1 MSRDDRIETR
11 AMLKLHPTA
20 SLVTLWSLPLYAGA
34 GAQVREFLKILDLSS
49 GEGLLRRCNDI
60 CDWYGEV
67 ILNRKHFIKRTAKGL
82 IAGREGP
89 VQIVILASGKSPLA
103 LELLVEEGSRIS
115 GVFEVDLA
123 GMEEKARLYSRLL
136 PPGAGMLR
144 CLEADVAG
152 SDLAER
158 LAEGGFNPDAPAI
171 FVMEGISYY
180 LSEEDLGGI
189 VSGFRSGGRNRLILE
204 YLVPCPEVRWERREI
219 PRRIFSLIR
228 EEAGAGRITCYTR
241 GELSALFE
249 ELGGRVV
256 STSSMAEMERLRLGI
271 NGRFLKA
278 EDGWIEGLVAAL

>member
-1 MSRDDRIETR
+1 MSMDDRIDTQ

-241 GELSALFE
+241 GELSALLE
-249 ELGGRVV
+249 ELGGRIV
-256 STSSMAEMERLRLGI
+256 STSSMAEMEQLRLGV
-271 NGRFLKA
+271 NERFLKA

>member
-1 MSRDDRIETR
+1 MSRDDRIETP

-34 GAQVREFLKILDLSS
+34 GAQVLEFLKMLDLSS

-180 LSEEDLGGI
+180 L
-189 VSGFRSGGRNRLILE
+189 
-204 YLVPCPEVRWERREI
+204 
-219 PRRIFSLIR
+219 
-228 EEAGAGRITCYTR
+228 
-241 GELSALFE
+241 
-249 ELGGRVV
+249 
-256 STSSMAEMERLRLGI
+256 
-271 NGRFLKA
+271 
-278 EDGWIEGLVAAL
+278 

>member
-1 MSRDDRIETR
+1 MDDRIDTQ

>member
-1 MSRDDRIETR
+1 MSRDDRIETP

-34 GAQVREFLKILDLSS
+34 GAQVLEFLKMLDLSS

>member
-144 CLEADVAG
+144 CLEADIAG

>member
-144 CLEADVAG
+144 CLEADIAG

-180 LSEEDLGGI
+180 LSEEDLAGI

>member
-34 GAQVREFLKILDLSS
+34 GAQVLEFLKMLDLSS

-180 LSEEDLGGI
+180 LSEEDLAGI

>member
-1 MSRDDRIETR
+1 MSMDDRIDTQ

-152 SDLAER
+152 SDLAKR
-158 LAEGGFNPDAPAI
+158 LAEGGFDPDAPAI
-171 FVMEGISYY
+171 VLMEGISYY
-180 LSEEDLGGI
+180 LSEEDLAGI

-256 STSSMAEMERLRLGI
+256 STSSMAEMEQLRLGV
-271 NGRFLKA
+271 NERFLKA

>member
-1 MSRDDRIETR
+1 MSRDDRIETP

-34 GAQVREFLKILDLSS
+34 GAQVREFLKMLDLSS

-144 CLEADVAG
+144 CLEADIAG

>member
-1 MSRDDRIETR
+1 MSRDDRIETP

-34 GAQVREFLKILDLSS
+34 GAQVREFLKMLDLSS

>member
-1 MSRDDRIETR
+1 MSRDDRIETP

-34 GAQVREFLKILDLSS
+34 GAQVRDFLKMLDLSS

-180 LSEEDLGGI
+180 LSEEDLAGI
-189 VSGFRSGGRNRLILE
+189 VSGLRSGGRNRLILE

-241 GELSALFE
+241 GELSALFK

-256 STSSMAEMERLRLGI
+256 STSSMAEMEQLRLGI

>member
-1 MSRDDRIETR
+1 MSRNHQIETP

-34 GAQVREFLKILDLSS
+34 GAQVREFLKMLDLSS
-49 GEGLLRRCNDI
+49 GEGLLRRCNAI

-67 ILNRKHFIKRTAKGL
+67 ILNRKHFIKSIAKRL
-82 IAGREGP
+82 IAGSEGP

-103 LELLVEEGSRIS
+103 LELLVEDGSRIT
-115 GVFEVDLA
+115 GVFEVDMA

-136 PPGAGMLR
+136 PPGAGMLK
-144 CLEADVAG
+144 CLEADVSGA
-152 SDLAER
+152 DLAER
-158 LAEGGFNPDAPAI
+158 LALEGFDPDAPAI
-171 FVMEGISYY
+171 VVMEGISYY
-180 LSEEDLGGI
+180 LSKEDLAGI

-204 YLVPCPEVRWERREI
+204 YLVPCPEVRWGRREI

-228 EEAGAGRITCYTR
+228 EEAGAGRITCYTW

-256 STSSMAEMERLRLGI
+256 STTSMAEMERLRLGS
-271 NGRFLKA
+271 NERFRNRD
-278 EDGWIEGLVAAL
+278 DGWIEGLVAAL

>member
-1 MSRDDRIETR
+1 MSRDDRIETP

-34 GAQVREFLKILDLSS
+34 GAQVLEFLKMLDLSS

-256 STSSMAEMERLRLGI
+256 STSSMAEMERLRLGG
-271 NGRFLKA
+271 NERFLKA